1 MNHAIPFDTYESA
14 NILLAA
20 GVPELQVKAQI
31 EVIKKNN
38 TAINS
43 LIDNSLATKTD
54 LKREIELIRNDI
66 ALIHKDITWIK
77 IVGSILGSIAT
88 LGITAILT
96 ILVKH
101 L

>member
-1 MNHAIPFDTYESA
+1 MSHSKTFDTLYNYER
-14 NILLAA
+14 LRKV
-20 GVPELQVKAQI
+20 GFDDAQAK
-31 EVIKKNN
+31 EQ
-38 TAINS
+38 TAI
-43 LIDNSLATKTD
+43 IDELVDSNLSTKSD
-54 LKREIELIRNDI
+54 VELIRNDI